1 MILFIFEGTERE
13 PNIYST
19 IERLYFPKHNDNI
32 ICSFGHN
39 IYELY
44 RQLKEYEYDI
54 VAIIKERL
62 SQRGDSLL
70 ESIKPTD
77 ISEIFLFFDY
87 DFHHSQLSLEEINRR
102 IEEML
107 SLFDNETQDGKLY
120 INYPMI
126 ESIRYTKELP
136 DEDYHNYVVSR
147 KECTNFKQLA
157 HDFSFYENLDH
168 IIFREGERPTKERY
182 NEIKDNW
189 RFLKI
194 MNVSKAN
201 WLISGRFTMPERKS
215 DIDQLSIFNSQINR
229 YVNINENVAILNAF
243 PIFIY
248 DYLK

>member
-1 MILFIFEGTERE
+1 MILFIFEGAERE

-19 IERLYFPKHNDNI
+19 IERLYFPKKNDNI

-44 RQLKEYEYDI
+44 RQLKEYDYDI

-62 SQRGDSLL
+62 SARGDSTLDAV
-70 ESIKPTD
+70 KRTD

-87 DFHHSQLSLEEINRR
+87 DFHHSQLSLVKINQRV
-102 IEEML
+102 EEML
-107 SLFDNETQDGKLY
+107 LLFDNETQDGKLY

-136 DEDYHNYVVSR
+136 DYDYYNYAVSR
-147 KECTNFKQLA
+147 KDCANFKQLA
-157 HDFSFYENLDH
+157 HDFSFYENFDH
-168 IIFREGERPTKERY
+168 ILFREGERPTKAKY
-182 NEIKDNW
+182 NFIKDNW
-189 RFLKI
+189 DLLKT
-194 MNVSKAN
+194 MNVCKAN
-201 WLISGRFTMPERKS
+201 WLVSGHLAIPNKKS
-215 DIDQLSIFNSQINR
+215 DINQLNIFKSQKQN
-229 YVNINENVAILNAF
+229 YVDVCENVAVLNAF